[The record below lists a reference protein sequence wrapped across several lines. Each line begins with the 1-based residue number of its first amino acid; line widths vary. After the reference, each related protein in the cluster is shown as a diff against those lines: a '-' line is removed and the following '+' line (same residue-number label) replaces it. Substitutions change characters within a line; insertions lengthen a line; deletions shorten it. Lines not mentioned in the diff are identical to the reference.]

1 MFSLSRKRKESR
13 HGLKSFVLGLKFMQG
28 EGMEPTALTSL
39 ADPLSAHPL
48 FHTRDIDRARLNVAR
63 KFCAHDLTPG
73 RQYRNFEA
81 RHNHVAGHSLS
92 LNYLSYGCEVAINPG
107 ELERFYLI
115 QVPIEGTAR
124 VQNGKVEVGASPTTA
139 SVLNP
144 TRETRMTWH
153 AGCRKLLLQI
163 DRAALHA
170 MAEQLLGR
178 RLAEAVVFDP
188 RLDLTTPALQ
198 RWAKS
203 LSLTVRL
210 AQSQGA
216 FGRDMP
222 LQQARLEEE
231 LILGLLSH
239 QPSNILHALQQGDLS
254 GAAPFQ
260 LRRAQDYIR
269 GNLGEPL
276 TLALI
281 AAEAG
286 CSLRSLQMGF
296 KRHVGCS
303 PMQYLTRERL
313 IHAHYLL
320 QSLPPDH
327 RVGAVAFDAGFSH
340 LGRFSIAYRAAFG
353 RSPRETLRQG
363 GPA

>member
-1 MFSLSRKRKESR
+1 
-13 HGLKSFVLGLKFMQG
+13 
-28 EGMEPTALTSL
+28 
-39 ADPLSAHPL
+39 
-48 FHTRDIDRARLNVAR
+48 
-63 KFCAHDLTPG
+63 
-73 RQYRNFEA
+73 
-81 RHNHVAGHSLS
+81 
-92 LNYLSYGCEVAINPG
+92 
-107 ELERFYLI
+107 
-115 QVPIEGTAR
+115 
-124 VQNGKVEVGASPTTA
+124 
-139 SVLNP
+139 
-144 TRETRMTWH
+144 MTWH

-188 RLDLTTPALQ
+188 KLDLTTPALQ
-198 RWAKS
+198 HWAKT
-203 LSLTVRL
+203 LRLAVRL
-210 AQSQGA
+210 AQNQGA
-216 FGRDMP
+216 FGGEMP

-231 LILGLLSH
+231 LMLGLLCH
-239 QPSNILHALQQGDLS
+239 QPSTILHAVQQGDLS
-254 GAAPFQ
+254 RAAPFPR
-260 LRRAQDYIR
+260 RRALDYIR

-276 TLALI
+276 TLTQI
-281 AAEAG
+281 AGEAG

-296 KRHVGCS
+296 KRHMGCS
-303 PMQYLTRERL
+303 PIQYLSRERL

-353 RSPRETLRQG
+353 QSPRETLRRG